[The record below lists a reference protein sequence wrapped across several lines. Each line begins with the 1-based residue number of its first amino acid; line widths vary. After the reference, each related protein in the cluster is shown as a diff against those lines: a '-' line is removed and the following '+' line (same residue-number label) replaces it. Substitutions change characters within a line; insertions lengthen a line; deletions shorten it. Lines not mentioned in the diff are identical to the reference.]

1 MRTLFV
7 TGYLFMVAVNIIA
20 GTFTGFGLPLNDG
33 VGTIFAFSLGFI
45 GFERLCKLVGVYK

>member
-1 MRTLFV
+1 MRTFFIM
-7 TGYLFMVAVNIIA
+7 GYLFMIAINIVVGA
-20 GTFTGFGLPLNDG
+20 FMHFGLPLNDE

>member
-1 MRTLFV
+1 MRTFFV
-7 TGYLFMVAVNIIA
+7 MGYLFMVAVNIIA
-20 GTFTGFGLPLNDG
+20 GTFMGFGLPLNDE